1 MPCKTR
7 LLSLSKPVTIC
18 GDVSSP
24 QAEAERSLLRA
35 ALADPAN
42 QRFLLASETCLPMY
56 PPHVLYAELISGGRS
71 RIHACKLDT
80 SEEQKRRLD
89 WKCASR

>member
-1 MPCKTR
+1 
-7 LLSLSKPVTIC
+7 LSYVLSL
-18 GDVSSP
+18 

-56 PPHVLYAELISGGRS
+56 PPHVLYAELMSNGRS

-80 SEEQKRRLD
+80 WEEQKRRLD
-89 WKCASR
+89 WKCASC